1 MKMTTQARV
10 GQIINNISRNDV
22 QCLEAGMYRCPVFR
36 GRNYRCP
43 EFRGRNDVQC
53 LEAGMYRCPE
63 FRGRN
68 V

>member
-1 MKMTTQARV
+1 M
-10 GQIINNISRNDV
+10 
-22 QCLEAGMYRCPVFR
+22 
-36 GRNYRCP
+36 YRCP

-68 V
+68 HRCPEFRGRHV